1 MTSAVLVPIFHADR
15 LTDWAFQKY
24 DNDPYIQGAADYLDK
39 AIVWAR
45 NSGLKVWID
54 LHGAPGSQ
62 NGFDNS
68 GHRINTPSSPGA
80 IGWGSNDTVKQTLEV
95 LGMMSTRYL
104 AQNNSDVVVALEL
117 LNEPLATSL
126 SDVNILKQFY
136 KDGYGEAKSA
146 NSQYGTNTAVVIQ
159 DAFETSSFWNDV
171 LSPSDAMNGGSCLEH
186 RSVLY

>member
-1 MTSAVLVPIFHADR
+1 M
-15 LTDWAFQKY
+15 
-24 DNDPYIQGAADYLDK
+24 
-39 AIVWAR
+39 
-45 NSGLKVWID
+45 WID

-68 GHRINTPSSPGA
+68 GHRINSPVSPGE
-80 IGWGSNDTVKQTLEV
+80 IGWGEGDTVKQTLEV
-95 LGMMSTRYL
+95 LQIMSTRYL

-126 SDVNILKQFY
+126 PNTDILKQFY

-146 NSQYGTNTAVVIQ
+146 NAQYGTDTTVVIQ

-171 LSPSDAMNGGSCLEH
+171 LSPSTAMNGTTDQFSSSFAC
-186 RSVLY
+186 